1 MRLGD
6 GLTRTRMRGSRPAK
20 KRVPYKIIMFAL
32 LISAGVILHL
42 LGWFDWRR
50 FIELGE
56 EYAHTWW
63 FAPAIIII
71 KVVLYTFALPGS
83 VMFWVAGLFYNPI
96 TATLVIVAGGVGGA
110 SAAYFFARSI
120 SRGDADKVESSRF
133 FSLLNKHTDLATLCA
148 VRTLPNF
155 PHTVIN
161 YGSAILN
168 VPFPRFII
176 STLVGF
182 TVKGYLYS
190 SMIRRAATADGLSD
204 VIDLK
209 TFGSLIIVAALFIAG
224 KAVQQFNSTD
234 RQV

>member
-1 MRLGD
+1 M
-6 GLTRTRMRGSRPAK
+6 TGSRPAK
-20 KRVPYKIIMFAL
+20 KRVPYKIIMFVL
-32 LISAGVILHL
+32 LISAGIILHL

-110 SAAYFFARSI
+110 AAAYFFARGI
-120 SRGDADKVESSRF
+120 SRGDADKVEASRF

-148 VRTLPNF
+148 VRILPNF

-168 VPFPRFII
+168 VPFPRFIV

-182 TVKGYLYS
+182 TIKGYLYS
-190 SMIRRAATADGLSD
+190 SMIRRAATVDGLSD
-204 VIDLK
+204 VLDLK

-234 RQV
+234 RQG